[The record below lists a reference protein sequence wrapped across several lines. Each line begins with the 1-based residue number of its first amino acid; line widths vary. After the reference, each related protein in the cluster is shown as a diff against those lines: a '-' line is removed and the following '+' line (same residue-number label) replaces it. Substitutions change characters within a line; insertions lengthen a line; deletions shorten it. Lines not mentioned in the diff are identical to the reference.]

1 MRYHIS
7 EKMSSIAPL
16 YYYFFSYFSEMWI
29 CGFIPDQMFYPTRL
43 DSDLSLS
50 CGLCAGSVH
59 TLVDDEAY
67 CLQTVDTYFPF

>member
-1 MRYHIS
+1 
-7 EKMSSIAPL
+7 
-16 YYYFFSYFSEMWI
+16 MWI

>member
-1 MRYHIS
+1 MRTIYLKKTLFI
-7 EKMSSIAPL
+7 INV
-16 YYYFFSYFSEMWI
+16 FYFSEMWI

-43 DSDLSLS
+43 DSDLSL
-50 CGLCAGSVH
+50 CAGSVH